1 MSFKTDTIK
10 LKRYT
15 SEPTGTE
22 GVIALVGAS
31 SGNAHLKYYD
41 GSWKGIDSTPS
52 NSNTIMSTPW
62 NASLTLTKNID
73 VESLVYYNL
82 TDSTGYTLKVPP
94 VENYGTHA
102 QVQIINGSNTTLNI
116 AREDAAADQQF
127 WWRASNPSAQVA
139 TVEIAPGQRALF
151 LKTTATY
158 WEVIVLAL

>member
-15 SEPTGTE
+15 SEPTGAE

-31 SGNAHLKYYD
+31 SGNARVKYYD

-94 VENYGTHA
+94 VGNYGAHA
-102 QVQIINGSNTTLNI
+102 QVQVINGSDKTLNI
-116 AREDAAADQQF
+116 AREDAGADELF
-127 WWRASNPSAQVA
+127 WWRGSDPSARVA
-139 TVEIAPGQRALF
+139 TIEIGPSQRALF
-151 LKTTATY
+151 LKTSAAY
-158 WEVIVLAL
+158 WEVIVLTL